1 MKKMAVIMGVA
12 GCGKTTVGERL
23 AEATGFRFL
32 DGDRLHPPSNIA
44 KMSKGIPLD
53 DDDRWPWLEAVG
65 DALAGSADSIFVG
78 CSALKRTY
86 RDRIRRHAGGPVTF
100 IHLFGSRELIGQRIR
115 ARKGHFMPPS
125 LLYSQLAV
133 LEPPTAG
140 EDAIVVDIAKPL
152 DETVELLARRFLEG

>member
-23 AEATGFRFL
+23 ADATGFRFL
-32 DGDRLHPPSNIA
+32 DGDRLHPPSNIE
-44 KMSKGIPLD
+44 KMSEGIPLA

-65 DALAGSADSIFVG
+65 DALAQSAGSIVVG

-100 IHLFGSRELIGQRIR
+100 VHLSGSRELIGERMR
-115 ARKGHFMPPS
+115 ARQGHFMPPS
-125 LLYSQLAV
+125 LLDSQFAT
-133 LEPPTAG
+133 LEPPLAD

-152 DETVELLARRFLEG
+152 DETVEMLARSLGKG